1 MVQQLGLSS
10 DRTPKEPS
18 RWRSLLWAD
27 VSAMPGIKT
36 AIDNARL
43 GGLVVGILSLVL
55 SLFGVLPPAS
65 AIDGLL
71 FIGLAVGIGRGS
83 RVCAVAAMLLYVMG
97 IVSLVLSGTLGFNLV
112 VVIILVSVF
121 VNGVR
126 ATFALRKVK
135 AEKEAVPTA

>member
-1 MVQQLGLSS
+1 VQQLGLSS
-10 DRTPKEPS
+10 ERTPKAPS

-43 GGLVVGILSLVL
+43 GGLVVGILSLAL
-55 SLFGVLPPAS
+55 CLFGVLPSAA
-65 AIDGLL
+65 AIDALL
-71 FIGLAVGIGRGS
+71 FVGLAVGIGRGS
-83 RVCAVAAMLLYVMG
+83 RVCAVAAMLLYLMG
-97 IVSLVLSGTLGFNLV
+97 VLSLVLSGALGFNLV

-121 VNGVR
+121 VNGAR
-126 ATFALRKVK
+126 ATFALRKLK

>member
-1 MVQQLGLSS
+1 LVQQLGLSS
-10 DRTPKEPS
+10 ERTPKEPS

-65 AIDGLL
+65 AIDALL

-83 RVCAVAAMLLYVMG
+83 RVCAVAAVLLYLLG

-112 VVIILVSVF
+112 VVIILVAVF

-126 ATFALRKVK
+126 ATFNLRKVK

>member
-1 MVQQLGLSS
+1 VQQLGLSS
-10 DRTPKEPS
+10 EGTPKEPS

-43 GGLVVGILSLVL
+43 GGLVVGILTLVL
-55 SLFGVLPPAS
+55 CLFGVLPPAS
-65 AIDGLL
+65 TIDALL

-97 IVSLVLSGTLGFNLV
+97 IVSLVLSGTLGLNLV

-126 ATFALRKVK
+126 ATFALRRVK